1 MALIRLEQV
10 SFAYRRKTVL
20 EGIDLS
26 IDEGGVVA
34 LLGPNGSGKTTLL
47 KLVLGLLKP
56 SGGRVLLH
64 GRDIL
69 TMPRQDVAQQVAYV
83 PQVHKEAFAYRI
95 FDVVL
100 MGRMPHTPFF
110 SRYGEED
117 RQLTQDALEKLGI
130 AELAEHPYTEVSG
143 GERQLA
149 LIARAMAQG
158 ARIVVM
164 DEPTNGLDYG
174 NQVRLLERLKKLS
187 RQGYTFVFST
197 HHPDHAL
204 SVADRVVMM
213 RAGTLLHDGPA
224 DETVTSSSLEEL
236 YGVDVRLYTVKEG
249 INVCVPAVRPC
260 RCGKASAPADG
271 HGSDEVDALEYF
283 GTSQGGY
290 NEHGLLQFQD

>member
-1 MALIRLEQV
+1 MAMIRLEQL
-10 SFAYRRKTVL
+10 SFGYHHKAVL
-20 EGIDLS
+20 ENISLS
-26 IDEGGVVA
+26 IDEGGVMA

-56 SGGRVLLH
+56 SCGSVFLNARNIKAIPHKELAHL
-64 GRDIL
+64 
-69 TMPRQDVAQQVAYV
+69 VAYV
-83 PQVHKEAFAYRI
+83 PQIHKETFGYRL

-100 MGRMPHTPFF
+100 MGRMPHKPFF

-117 RQLTQDALEKLGI
+117 RRIAHDALDKLGI
-130 AELAEHPYTEVSG
+130 ADLAERPYTEVSG

-187 RQGYTFVFST
+187 REGFTFVFST
-197 HHPDHAL
+197 HHPDHAM

-213 RAGTLLHDGPA
+213 LDGRILYDGPA
-224 DETVTSSSLEEL
+224 EETVTSSSLKEL
-236 YGVDVRLYTVKEG
+236 YGVDVRLFSVEE
-249 INVCVPAVRPC
+249 NVHVCVPAVRLC
-260 RCGKASAPADG
+260 RCKKN
-271 HGSDEVDALEYF
+271 L
-283 GTSQGGY
+283 
-290 NEHGLLQFQD
+290 